1 MSTTATAAVNQPQVT
16 IWANGWKHVKTVR
29 VFDCGQVVTTIKST
43 KKGVRFTYIQEQDV
57 WSNGKTRVTR
67 EVYNPSGSLN
77 EKLTGRKMTLRERCE
92 KMEQL
97 EIYIQSKEA
106 A

>member
-1 MSTTATAAVNQPQVT
+1 MSNTATANNQKQVT

-43 KKGVRFTYIQEQDV
+43 KKGVRFTYVQEQDV
-57 WSNGKTRVTR
+57 WNNGKTRVTR

-77 EKLTGRKMTLRERCE
+77 EKLTAGKMTLRERCE
-92 KMEQL
+92 KMDRL